1 MWKTTFLGSLGRDAE
16 MKQVGDGQC
25 CSFSVAV
32 NYFEKSEKQT
42 AWIDV
47 SLFGGRAEKV
57 APLLVKGTKVVVTGS
72 MKLRTYK
79 TTAGETKTVPDVRA
93 DDVEIAQFADHGQGP
108 PAGGGGGY
116 GGGGMGSGAPRGR
129 Y

>member
-1 MWKTTFLGSLGRDAE
+1 MWKTTLLGSLGRDAE
-16 MKQVGDGQC
+16 LKQVGDSQC

-42 AWIDV
+42 AWVDV
-47 SLFGGRAEKV
+47 SMFGGRAEKV
-57 APLLVKGTKVVVTGS
+57 APLLLKGTKVVVTGS

-79 TTAGETKTVPDVRA
+79 TSSGETKTVADVRA
-93 DDVEIAQFADHGQGP
+93 DDVEIAQFADHGQGGA
-108 PAGGGGGY
+108 PAGGGQS
-116 GGGGMGSGAPRGR
+116 GGGRAR